1 MLSLLFGVPDADGH
15 GGRYKLSTTN
25 SPNSPCTALDLYTS
39 HSSLGPASP
48 SLEEEVND
56 VEIGIDEDE
65 EEDEED
71 IEYEYEGKSYCRAN
85 KNNIEIELLFPS
97 IY

>member
-1 MLSLLFGVPDADGH
+1 MLMGMG
-15 GGRYKLSTTN
+15 YKLSTTN
-25 SPNSPCTALDLYTS
+25 SPNSPCTTLDFYTS

-71 IEYEYEGKSYCRAN
+71 IEYEYEGKSYCCRAN
-85 KNNIEIELLFPS
+85 NNNIEIELYFQAS
-97 IY
+97 IETVLSS